1 MNLKRTLAIT
11 KGILRRIQ
19 HDKRTMAMLVFVPLV
34 IMFIFGYSFGGEV
47 TDVKVIVVNHDEG
60 FGGENLA
67 EEIIRNLDTKTLA
80 PEYSSDETWARG
92 SVEKGETWALILFPP
107 NFTKEVHLSFLL
119 RRIDKESTISI
130 ILDGSDP
137 TIAAAVVKAVRE
149 AMTKTMQEKGIKIP
163 ISISLE
169 YVYGEGTEFIDFL
182 APGVIGMVVMML
194 SLVLTVVSFVR
205 ERTTGTLNRLLASP
219 ITEAEIVAG
228 YALAFSLISL
238 IQSSIVLGVAILI
251 FNITVHGSIALT
263 FSIIA
268 LSAISF
274 QGLGMVLSTAAKTEF
289 QAVQFVPLLFMPSI
303 LLAGILWP
311 LEAIPS
317 SVRPISYVIPLRY
330 AASAL
335 RSVMIRG
342 WGVEKL
348 LLDLTILIAFAIG
361 TVVASVMVMK
371 RRE

>member
-1 MNLKRTLAIT
+1 MNVKRSLAIT

-67 EEIIRNLDTKTLA
+67 DEIIRNLDTKTLA
-80 PEYSSDETWARG
+80 LEYSGDEVWARG
-92 SVEKGETWALILFPP
+92 SVEKGDAWALILFPL
-107 NFTKEVHLSFLL
+107 NFTKDILSALIGG
-119 RRIDKESTISI
+119 IDNVSAIQI

-137 TIAAAVVKAVRE
+137 TIAAAVVKAVRG
-149 AMTKTMQEKGIKIP
+149 AMTETMQERGIEIP
-163 ISISLE
+163 VSANLE
-169 YVYGEGTEFIDFL
+169 YVYGGAAEFIDFL
-182 APGVIGMVVMML
+182 APGVMGMVVMMI
-194 SLVLTVVSFVR
+194 SLLLTVVSFVR

-219 ITEAEIVAG
+219 ITEAEIVVG
-228 YALAFSLISL
+228 YALAFGLISL

-251 FNITVHGSIALT
+251 FNISVHGSIVLA
-263 FSIIA
+263 FSIIV
-268 LSAISF
+268 LSAIGF
-274 QGLGMVLSTAAKTEF
+274 QGLGILLSTAAKTEF
-289 QAVQFVPLLFMPSI
+289 QAVQFIPLLFMPSI

-317 SVRPISYVIPLRY
+317 FVRPISYVIPLKY
-330 AASAL
+330 AAGAL

-361 TVVASVMVMK
+361 TVAASVIVMK